1 MIVSRPSSLTS
12 SDLHQDL
19 KTWSP
24 TKKLVSTAML
34 AIIAAILQSAGGWI
48 PGAGFLISPFATI
61 PILFA
66 AIISL
71 KNGFFAYLSAIF
83 LLVLFEPGELFIFP
97 FTTGLLGLSI
107 GWRLSVSDKPLA
119 ITLISG
125 IILFIGICIP
135 LYGLGFPV
143 LGPAILPTPQ
153 LKTVITIFGFSLL
166 YSWLWLVLSRYL
178 LRRLGQILLPTN
190 EKVS

>member
-1 MIVSRPSSLTS
+1 MMVQRPWYFSPKS
-12 SDLHQDL
+12 LHQAL
-19 KTWSP
+19 ETWSP
-24 TKKLVSTAML
+24 IKKLVSAAML
-34 AIIAAILQSAGGWI
+34 AIIAAVLQSAGGWI

-66 AIISL
+66 AIISV
-71 KNGFFAYLSAIF
+71 KNGSFAYLSAIF
-83 LLVLFEPGELFIFP
+83 LLVLFEPSELFIFP

-107 GWRLSVSDKPLA
+107 GWGLSVSNKRLA

-143 LGPAILPTPQ
+143 LGPAILPKPQ
-153 LKTVITIFGFSLL
+153 FKTLASILFFSFL
-166 YSWLWLVLSRYL
+166 YSWLWLILSTYL
-178 LRRLGQILLPTN
+178 LRRIDRILFPRN
-190 EKVS
+190 E